1 MINIPIQSVI
11 ELGSGCGLA
20 GIAYM
25 LRGAEVAFTDLPEV
39 VNALTERNALVCSS
53 YPNTKLK
60 CTKSLIILDYIFS
73 SDHFCKRRVH
83 FFTSIQTTYGISHRL
98 DTQLTKAC

>member
-25 LRGAEVAFTDLPEV
+25 LRGAEVALTDLPEV
-39 VNALTERNALVCSS
+39 VNALTERNALVCS
-53 YPNTKLK
+53 
-60 CTKSLIILDYIFS
+60 
-73 SDHFCKRRVH
+73 
-83 FFTSIQTTYGISHRL
+83 
-98 DTQLTKAC
+98 A